1 MMNASMQT
9 YYNVVSPDFGPEWTL
24 RFQLTFVFPQ

>member
-9 YYNVVSPDFGPEWTL
+9 YYNVITPDFGPEWTL
-24 RFQLTFVFPQ
+24 RFQLTFAFPQ